1 MLRIPIL
8 AAAVVLAAC
17 SGQTTTQKSAFEQTQ
32 VPVTPK
38 GTIVI
43 KVTDLSNFQPLADAT
58 VTVIGGSAP
67 TLTTDA
73 NGLATFNDAVV
84 NSYYTLVIE
93 KAGYLK
99 QTRYPN
105 SVRGSTGVSPLAAG
119 TTNITVELF
128 KADAQ
133 LKGVVFLPDGNPA
146 ANTTVVIDQ
155 NYDGLGD
162 SLLSTQTGADGSFTL
177 TGIGSYPSGVYHQI
191 AAYPPNSGVVPYFT
205 SLYFYPG
212 ETQRIF
218 IDLYQDSSTE
228 QRVVNSNLFIGS
240 LAPASDIKLTFANPV
255 NPTNFDNAANDMFQL
270 YSNITG
276 DRFAVTATWTSTTQV
291 SLKPIQAL
299 RAGDQMQLNLAVTSA
314 STSMGPDANFYKTLY
329 FQVRPDTVTPIAAQV
344 TNLVIENPSY
354 AGTPVPARFDWNTN
368 AYTLKWSAA
377 AGATRYAI
385 YAKDTKNNPDWV
397 KVTEVDSEAA
407 PAYETTFSLPQAFD
421 NFPGSGGTQPLAQGN
436 VVSFSVVGIDVYGY
450 QAPLATAPTVT
461 ASDNIQ
467 PTRVGGL
474 VALTKVPTFNVVDAI
489 NDDTTPAQLL
499 FRIRY
504 SEPMDTASP
513 PAFTGSGS
521 PAPTTLWQG
530 AWDPTLGQFTYT
542 LTLTIG
548 GGVDASGN
556 VLVRGGKDAAGN
568 VVLDGDIQTSL
579 SGFKT
584 QSLSATFEDTAGC
597 ALGTAWTASNT
608 GNMPGPSAVLAT
620 GQGTSSNNK
629 CAAVLGAPTNAAAA
643 TGVSK
648 ISQDVNL
655 TPIPTGAP
663 WYYIVKA
670 TTRGFAIGAG
680 PLGVQRCD
688 VTDTSD
694 VAITTLVTHA
704 ATYASVTSVF
714 NYSVPSPVT
723 TLRVSCKVDNS
734 AGTPTA
740 NNTSMYVDDLFV
752 YLYKPGNL

>member
-43 KVTDLSNFQPLADAT
+43 RVTDLSNFQPLADAT

-73 NGLATFNDAVV
+73 NGLATFTDAVV
-84 NSYYTLVIE
+84 NSYYTLVVE
-93 KAGYLK
+93 KAGYVK
-99 QTRYPN
+99 KTQYPN
-105 SVRGSTGVSPLAAG
+105 AVPGSTGLSPLAAG
-119 TTNITVELF
+119 VTNVTVELY

-133 LKGVVFLPDGNPA
+133 LKGVVFLPDGSPA

-191 AAYPPNSGVVPYFT
+191 AAYPPNNGVSPYF
-205 SLYFYPG
+205 SSIYIYPG
-212 ETQRIF
+212 ETQRMF
-218 IDLYQDSSTE
+218 IDLYQDNNSE

-255 NPTNFDNAANDMFQL
+255 NPTQFDNAANDMFQL

-276 DRFAVTATWTSTTQV
+276 DRYALTATWTSTTQV

-299 RAGDQMQLNLAVTSA
+299 RAGDEMELDMAVTSA
-314 STSMGPDANFYKTLY
+314 ATTMGPDANFYKTLY

-368 AYTLKWSAA
+368 AFTLKWSAA

-397 KVTEVDSEAA
+397 KVTEYTSTTAPSYEA
-407 PAYETTFSLPQAFD
+407 TIGLPQAFD
-421 NFPGSGGTQPLAQGN
+421 AFPGTGGTQPLAQGN
-436 VVSFSVVGIDVYGY
+436 VVSFTVVGIDVYGY
-450 QAPLATAPTVT
+450 QAPLATAPTIT

-474 VALTKVPTFNVVDAI
+474 VALTKLPGFNLVDAI

-513 PAFTGSGS
+513 PVFTGNGS
-521 PAPTTLWQG
+521 PTTLWQG
-530 AWDPTLGQFTYT
+530 AWDPSLGQFTYT

-584 QSLSATFEDTAGC
+584 LSASTTFEDTSGC
-597 ALGTAWTASNT
+597 ALGSAWSASNT
-608 GNMPGPSAVLAT
+608 GTMPGPSAVLAT
-620 GQGTSSNNK
+620 GQGTSINNK
-629 CAAVLGAPTNAAAA
+629 CAAVLGAPTNAPAA

-648 ISQDVNL
+648 ISQDVAL
-655 TPIPTGAP
+655 PSTTGTN
-663 WYYIVKA
+663 WFFYVKA
-670 TTRGFAIGAG
+670 TTRGFAIGPG

-688 VTDTSD
+688 LTDTSD
-694 VAITTLVTHA
+694 VSIAPLVSHA
-704 ATYASVTSVF
+704 ATYASATLTYA
-714 NYSVPSPVT
+714 YSVPSPVS
-723 TLRVSCKVDNS
+723 TLRVSCRVDNS